1 MGLVI
6 AVYTKEAFKEY
17 VVPAVNNAD
26 YSIVLNKNYFNLR
39 SDISLDFEVINE
51 VWKIKCGKNYRIY
64 LDKCEIR
71 ENTVLYDSAMFQ
83 VLTFDK
89 KQMYLIV
96 RIKEGL
102 FCAYEK
108 YDIQRMGHILSLI
121 HI

>member
-83 VLTFDK
+83 VLTFVK
-89 KQMYLIV
+89 SRCI
-96 RIKEGL
+96 
-102 FCAYEK
+102 
-108 YDIQRMGHILSLI
+108 
-121 HI
+121 

>member
-71 ENTVLYDSAMFQ
+71 ETKLQ
-83 VLTFDK
+83 P
-89 KQMYLIV
+89 
-96 RIKEGL
+96 
-102 FCAYEK
+102 
-108 YDIQRMGHILSLI
+108 DIRTMRPVDGQ
-121 HI
+121 

>member
-64 LDKCEIR
+64 LD
-71 ENTVLYDSAMFQ
+71 
-83 VLTFDK
+83 
-89 KQMYLIV
+89 
-96 RIKEGL
+96 
-102 FCAYEK
+102 
-108 YDIQRMGHILSLI
+108 
-121 HI
+121 